1 MVPMSVTLDVSKLS
15 GWLNFA
21 APCRESKGGDTMRS
35 GMHGGG
41 LSLGW
46 GPRARAGAHSKHLV
60 HGRDASRVEAER
72 LVERFRFLPG
82 MKAGMRC
89 GKRYRARG
97 A

>member
-1 MVPMSVTLDVSKLS
+1 MPHMVVTLDVSKLS
-15 GWLNFA
+15 GWLNIVA
-21 APCRESKGGDTMRS
+21 SCRESKGGDTMRS

-82 MKAGMRC
+82 MRC